1 MLAHNDNYTPLVEK
15 PEEPNNILG
24 QLQSSKS
31 PQSDSRL
38 QSSASP
44 IGANVPAE
52 SKTLF
57 AGRSLKQT
65 RRQRG
70 LSQCDLADLIGV
82 SQGRISAWENGRDDI
97 PYKVRLK
104 LIDVFSNKRGLLDR
118 FVRKLIDTDPYV
130 SVFEP
135 VTTDGLA
142 DLSYLHLAQY
152 PRFAFRDPVA
162 AIGQRVSTHFQTTR
176 LVVSREKFMMDAE
189 RDIITNRQF
198 GSQAVMRVRSQQ
210 MYLEFEGYPNLV
222 IARHVTL
229 GQSTGAPM
237 IIHNQ
242 LMLNELD
249 SLP

>member
-1 MLAHNDNYTPLVEK
+1 MLAHNDNYTPLVAK
-15 PEEPNNILG
+15 PKEPNNILG
-24 QLQSSKS
+24 QLHSSKS

-44 IGANVPAE
+44 TGANVPAE
-52 SKTLF
+52 SKPLF
-57 AGRSLKQT
+57 AGRALKQT
-65 RRQRG
+65 RRERG

-104 LIDVFSNKRGLLDR
+104 LIYVFSNKRGVLDR

-162 AIGQRVSTHFQTTR
+162 AIGQWVSTHFQTTR

-237 IIHNQ
+237 VIHNQ

-249 SLP
+249 SMP